1 VEGMLTDLEVFVA
14 LGGDSHWVQEGYIIV
29 MKNLTNIIFTYSS
42 AAITAFYCI
51 PPVVFPVV
59 FRRACLPHVYADNIY
74 MWKACFCDGTFSI
87 LILER

>member
-29 MKNLTNIIFTYSS
+29 MKNLINIIFTYSS
-42 AAITAFYCI
+42 AAITVFYCI
-51 PPVVFPVV
+51 RPVV

-74 MWKACFCDGTFSI
+74 ICGKHVFVMAPSVS
-87 LILER
+87 